1 MKKFKPPAHLQRF
14 VSIQDPITNFFHLP
28 SNEMTSADFRKLSS
42 AAKTYR
48 NVIAGVT
55 TPSKPR
61 RGSFL
66 PSEVIFTKH
75 QGLSARL

>member
-14 VSIQDPITNFFHLP
+14 VSIYDQIANMFPLP
-28 SNEMTSADFRKLSS
+28 RQEMTSADIRKLSS

-55 TPSKPR
+55 TP
-61 RGSFL
+61 
-66 PSEVIFTKH
+66 
-75 QGLSARL
+75 